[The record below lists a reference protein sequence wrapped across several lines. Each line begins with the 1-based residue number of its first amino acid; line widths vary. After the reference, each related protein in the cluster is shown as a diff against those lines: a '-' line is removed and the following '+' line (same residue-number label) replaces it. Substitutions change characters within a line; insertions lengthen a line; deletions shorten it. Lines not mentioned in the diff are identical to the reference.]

1 MRVIVNS
8 EPRDLPAEATVVE
21 LLAALALPGT
31 RVAVEV
37 NRQLVRRI
45 HHASHRLA
53 EGDQVEVVT
62 LVGGG

>member
-1 MRVIVNS
+1 MRVIVNA
-8 EPRDLPAEATVVE
+8 EPRDLPADATVVE
-21 LLAALALPGT
+21 LLAILALPGT

-37 NRQLVRRI
+37 NQQLVRRI

-53 EGDQVEVVT
+53 EGDQIEVVT